1 MNIMC
6 MFDDSLPPQTIWR
19 ITGRARI
26 MAYTPGRFDAKG
38 SFRQPCN
45 APSPVPRSQSVC
57 CTCAS
62 PAFIIKAVGVEGFT
76 GREAR
81 LVLDELWEERM
92 VELSHEKVHD
102 APAQHTQTLH
112 TIRGST
118 LYSDPSMPILA
129 RKSAH
134 ESPPPPVGDDEGP
147 LRGRRLSRGRR
158 IGDDGT
164 VVLGCGRVAD
174 RRRRQVVAP
183 GPAVVGLHL
192 PRDRQHAG
200 VERRVSPAVARVRD
214 ESAASLP
221 GSRT

>member
-1 MNIMC
+1 
-6 MFDDSLPPQTIWR
+6 MFDNLLPPQTIWR

-38 SFRQPCN
+38 LFCQPCN
-45 APSPVPRSQSVC
+45 APSLVSGSQSVC

-62 PAFIIKAVGVEGFT
+62 PAFIVKAVGVEGFT
-76 GREAR
+76 GREEH

-92 VELSHEKVHD
+92 VELSCEKVHD

-118 LYSDPSMPILA
+118 LYSDPSMSILA

-134 ESPPPPVGDDEGP
+134 ESPPPPVGDNEGP
-147 LRGRRLSRGRR
+147 LWGCCLSQGRW

-164 VVLGCGRVAD
+164 VILGCRGDLKLIAKYC
-174 RRRRQVVAP
+174 
-183 GPAVVGLHL
+183 
-192 PRDRQHAG
+192 
-200 VERRVSPAVARVRD
+200 
-214 ESAASLP
+214 
-221 GSRT
+221 T